1 MDSIPTFIA
10 NKLDHRKVTY
20 KTPLLEPILKVTYGC
35 IVYQEQVIE
44 IFRSLGGYTMGQ
56 ADNIRRA
63 ISKKK
68 MKIIEEE
75 RKVFVYGDPAQNIPG
90 CIGHGVPEAVA
101 QSIYDESVD
110 FANYDFHKA
119 HAVCYAVVA
128 YQTAYLKC
136 HYPRQYMAALMT
148 SVLDSAVKISGYI
161 AECKELGIPVLPP
174 DINHSLDHFT
184 VEGDAIRFGLGAV
197 KNIGRGLIRI
207 MAARRA
213 EGGPFKSLEDF
224 IERMGEGELN
234 KRAVENFIKCGAMDC
249 FGHHR
254 SELLAVY
261 DSMMDA
267 ISSSRKK
274 NLEGQMGLFAMLE
287 EEDAASTRIPI
298 PKLPERDRAE
308 LMSMEKET
316 TGIYISGHPMDDYR
330 KYLKNTHVVSIG
342 ALMAEDCKFEDDQ
355 IISVAGIV
363 QSVKMKTTRN
373 NSVMAYVSMED
384 DTASIEMLAFSNVLS
399 QYGGYLRENSP
410 VVITGRLSL
419 RDDKEPQIVVNRA
432 RPISDFAGVEPEPEE
447 PVRKKQVQT
456 GTLYLRLPGED
467 DYLYPKI
474 RAILNMFP
482 GSSTAILYFE
492 NTRQRR
498 GTRVS
503 LADSM
508 IGELKNVLGEGNVV
522 IK

>member
-1 MDSIPTFIA
+1 
-10 NKLDHRKVTY
+10 
-20 KTPLLEPILKVTYGC
+20 
-35 IVYQEQVIE
+35 
-44 IFRSLGGYTMGQ
+44 
-56 ADNIRRA
+56 
-63 ISKKK
+63 
-68 MKIIEEE
+68 
-75 RKVFVYGDPAQNIPG
+75 
-90 CIGHGVPEAVA
+90 
-101 QSIYDESVD
+101 
-110 FANYDFHKA
+110 
-119 HAVCYAVVA
+119 
-128 YQTAYLKC
+128 
-136 HYPRQYMAALMT
+136 
-148 SVLDSAVKISGYI
+148 
-161 AECKELGIPVLPP
+161 
-174 DINHSLDHFT
+174 
-184 VEGDAIRFGLGAV
+184 
-197 KNIGRGLIRI
+197 
-207 MAARRA
+207 
-213 EGGPFKSLEDF
+213 
-224 IERMGEGELN
+224 
-234 KRAVENFIKCGAMDC
+234 
-249 FGHHR
+249 
-254 SELLAVY
+254 
-261 DSMMDA
+261 
-267 ISSSRKK
+267 
-274 NLEGQMGLFAMLE
+274 MGLFAMLE
-287 EEDAASTRIPI
+287 EEDAASPRIPI

-342 ALMAEDCKFEDDQ
+342 TLMAEDCKFEDDQ

-363 QSVKMKTTRN
+363 QNVKMKTTRN

-447 PVRKKQVQT
+447 PVRKKQVHT

-482 GSSTAILYFE
+482 GSSTAVLYFE